1 MSLIWYR
8 PLPMPIAFDEPPLNE
23 VSLGRTFLPRPD
35 FLVPH
40 YGAFWEQIRADF
52 PKVDHAAPIVMPGEG
67 GEFIDQGQFWL
78 PRVWFVSSDSTR
90 LLQLQQ
96 NRFHYNWRQ
105 TPALTHYIRFPAIQE
120 VAVRLWA
127 EFNTF
132 IEQQTGQP
140 LVPLV
145 NELTYTNLI
154 VGEESESAFDIADR
168 VLRDS
173 VWSSHDRFLTQPS
186 QLTHSYGFPIP
197 GSIGELTVAV
207 ATGRRPDGR
216 YGLKL
221 DLSVRG
227 KALKGIELG
236 EWSQAAHDFLVAGFK
251 DLTTPAMH
259 VHWRLKEIENEQ

>member
-1 MSLIWYR
+1 
-8 PLPMPIAFDEPPLNE
+8 MPITFDEPPLNE

-40 YGAFWEQIRADF
+40 YGAFWERIRADF
-52 PKVDHAAPIVMPGEG
+52 PKVEHAAPILTQGEG

-78 PRVWFVSSDSTR
+78 PRVWFVASDSTR

-105 TPALTHYIRFPAIQE
+105 TPALRHYIRFPAIQE

-127 EFNTF
+127 EFSTF

-168 VLRDS
+168 SLRDS
-173 VWSSHDRFLTQPS
+173 VWSSHERFLPQPS

-197 GSIGELTVAV
+197 GSIGEGELAVAV

-216 YGLKL
+216 YVLKL
-221 DLSVRG
+221 DLAVRG

-259 VHWRLKEIENEQ
+259 VNWRLKETENE